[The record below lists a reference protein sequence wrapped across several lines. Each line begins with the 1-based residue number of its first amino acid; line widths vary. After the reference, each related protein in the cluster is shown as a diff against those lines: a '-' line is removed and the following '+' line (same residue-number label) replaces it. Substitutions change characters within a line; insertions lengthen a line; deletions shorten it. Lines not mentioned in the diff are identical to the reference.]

1 MNILQE
7 TNSVRFPV
15 HSCAQLVAAQAVLAS
30 ICGSAASFVTLRNS
44 FVPVRPCSDVG
55 DVLSHIAGSQ
65 QSNAFSTLHRKSNF
79 LIQFSALAHTQ
90 LFTAQFSMYILNFAA
105 SGFPQA
111 YPLEE
116 LDKRLRSQY
125 LAVEPVEKW
134 ILIWFAAAFSCC
146 RGRQKIHMR
155 RMPADVSDSSGSQIL
170 KRSVQDEVDPALYHK
185 TCSALR
191 RRHR

>member
-7 TNSVRFPV
+7 TCSVV
-15 HSCAQLVAAQAVLAS
+15 SCALLCAACSSTGGASLDLWECSQHCDTAELRSCRFARVPTLVTSTHRSQDRS
-30 ICGSAASFVTLRNS
+30 IPMHFL
-44 FVPVRPCSDVG
+44 PCSG
-55 DVLSHIAGSQ
+55 
-65 QSNAFSTLHRKSNF
+65 SNF

-116 LDKRLRSQY
+116 LDKRLRSQH
-125 LAVEPVEKW
+125 LAVDAAEKW
-134 ILIWFAAAFSCC
+134 ILIRFAVTFSCC

-155 RMPADVSDSSGSQIL
+155 TSAVAVVV
-170 KRSVQDEVDPALYHK
+170 RS
-185 TCSALR
+185 
-191 RRHR
+191 